1 MRRLAIIMSRAQSK
15 ERPVAPLVSSPPPGT
30 ALRLLV
36 SLVLQVMTKVVP
48 EETNDDKQT
57 KI

>member
-1 MRRLAIIMSRAQSK
+1 MIMSRAQSK

>member
-1 MRRLAIIMSRAQSK
+1 MSRAQSK

-30 ALRLLV
+30 ALRL
-36 SLVLQVMTKVVP
+36 SLILQVMTKVVP
-48 EETNDDKQT
+48 EETHDDKQT